1 MCTIPPCTTKGLHC
15 DANTHIGPI
24 ALCRVGAPSPLCIPP
39 GIHRPCKKGGV
50 SGATSKAGSSHVSL
64 SDLVEQMLVSRH
76 VDTAKV
82 SQHNQVQKDTWQES
96 LRRSSWHPTRPPQTM
111 QKRWRFRCHVKSRV
125 IPRLTVGPGGADA
138 CVKTCRYGKS
148 VPTQPSTE
156 RNRTAPDQPRCP
168 DSISTSNGLKI

>member
-1 MCTIPPCTTKGLHC
+1 MGNAH
-15 DANTHIGPI
+15 
-24 ALCRVGAPSPLCIPP
+24 
-39 GIHRPCKKGGV
+39 
-50 SGATSKAGSSHVSL
+50 L
-64 SDLVEQMLVSRH
+64 SFFPQLVSSSR
-76 VDTAKV
+76 T
-82 SQHNQVQKDTWQES
+82 SQPVARRCAGRWVRWRKRCRWWRSWRGTWQES